1 VRSAHHPTQRALIRR
16 CAERTL
22 RRDHQDAYQRGASI
36 STLAAV
42 PRSSLSESP
51 ARAASAVTASIPIVP
66 PSRAVER
73 RALLMTMGS
82 AIAFGVMAFCAK
94 LASQRG
100 IGGAEVAAMRFASG
114 LVPVLLVPGVRRRA
128 LTWQRRDLLFY
139 RGFFG
144 GVAVLLYFLAIDHV
158 PVGLATL
165 LNYTSPVFAGLYAAL
180 FIGEPVQPRVLP
192 ALAVALAGVFLVVRA
207 QGGGDLAAIAHSGI
221 GPWAVVG
228 LASAALSGAAVT
240 AIRIARRTEG
250 SWAIY
255 TSFNAIGLL
264 ATAPFAL
271 MAWKTPDLR
280 GWLALLGM
288 AAFSMVA
295 QLQMTH
301 AYRWIDNLRA
311 GVVQQLAVFVAMG
324 LGATFLGERVTA
336 GSLLGSLLTVA
347 AVVSV
352 VALHGRR
359 AAAAVPPADA

>member
-1 VRSAHHPTQRALIRR
+1 MGAQSAPHPAVIKM
-16 CAERTL
+16 RTSE
-22 RRDHQDAYQRGASI
+22 AS
-36 STLAAV
+36 
-42 PRSSLSESP
+42 E
-51 ARAASAVTASIPIVP
+51 VTASIPVVA

-73 RALLMTMGS
+73 RALLMMVGS
-82 AIAFGVMAFCAK
+82 ASAFGVMAFCAK

-100 IGGAEVAAMRFASG
+100 IGGAQVAMLRFASG
-114 LVPVLLVPGVRRRA
+114 LLPLLFLPEVRRRA
-128 LTWQRRDLLFY
+128 LRWQRRDLLFY

-192 ALAVALAGVFLVVRA
+192 ALAIALAGVFLVVLA

-221 GPWAVVG
+221 GLWAAVG

-240 AIRIARRTEG
+240 AIRVARRTEG

-255 TSFNAIGLL
+255 TSFNALGLL
-264 ATAPFAL
+264 ATAPFAIA
-271 MAWKTPDLR
+271 AWKTPDLR
-280 GWLALLGM
+280 GWLALVGVG
-288 AAFSMVA
+288 AFSMVA

-311 GVVQQLAVFVAMG
+311 GVVQQLAVFVAMA

-336 GSLLGSLLTVA
+336 GTLLGSLLTVA
-347 AVVSV
+347 GVVSV
-352 VALHGRR
+352 VAMHGRR
-359 AAAAVPPADA
+359 RVATPAADA